1 MNSPIT
7 TVVFDI
13 GNVLIEWHPEHL
25 YRKLISNK
33 EERAHFL
40 QTVCTPEWNIQQD
53 LGRTWDEAVD
63 ILSRQHPEKAGLIA
77 AYSDQ
82 WHTMVPGVVPGTPEI
97 LSELKETG
105 CPLYAITNF
114 SNEKFAE
121 TRKRFSF
128 INDSFRD
135 IVVSAEENLI
145 KPDPRIYRVLLDRN
159 GLEARDCF
167 FIDDSEKNIEAAR
180 DVGMN
185 AHHFKEAGL
194 LRAELVQHGLLR
206 S

>member
-13 GNVLIEWHPEHL
+13 GNVLIEWNPEHL
-25 YRKLISNK
+25 YRKLISDEN
-33 EERAHFL
+33 ERADFL
-40 QTVCTPEWNIQQD
+40 QAVCSTEWNIQQD
-53 LGRTWDEAVD
+53 LGRTWDEAVQ
-63 ILSRQHPEKAGLIA
+63 ILSTKHPEKADLIA
-77 AYSDQ
+77 AYSER
-82 WHTMVPGVVPGTPEI
+82 WHDMVPGEVPGTAEI
-97 LSELKETG
+97 LSELKQKG

-121 TRKRFSF
+121 TRERFSF
-128 INDSFRD
+128 LNDSFRD

-145 KPDPRIYRVLLDRN
+145 KPDPRIYQVLLDRN
-159 GLEARDCF
+159 GLEAGNCF
-167 FIDDSEKNIEAAR
+167 FIDDSEKNVEAAR

-194 LRAELVQHGLLR
+194 LRAELVQHGLL
-206 S
+206 SG